1 MTVTDINESGQTRRD
16 FIKRFSVWAAASA
29 GILASLSLIRQFIP
43 RFSRQQKRF
52 KIGRKNNY
60 PLNSYTYLPERQL
73 FVYRDHEGVR
83 AVSAVCT
90 HLGCIIEKSDEG
102 FQCPCHGSCYNED
115 GEVVSGA
122 ATKDLPW
129 FELNKDVDG
138 QIVVDQGRIAG
149 PGQKLYI

>member
-1 MTVTDINESGQTRRD
+1 VTDKNESGQSRRD
-16 FIKRFSVWAAASA
+16 FIKRISVWVAASA
-29 GILASLSLIRQFIP
+29 GILAGISLLRQFVP
-43 RFSRQQKRF
+43 RLSHHKKRF

-60 PLNSYTYLPERQL
+60 PVNTYTYLPDRQL
-73 FVYRDHEGVR
+73 FVYRDHEGIR

-90 HLGCIIEKSDEG
+90 HLGCIIEKSDKG

-115 GEVVSGA
+115 GKVLSGA

-129 FELNKDVDG
+129 YELQKDVDG
-138 QIVVDQGRIAG
+138 QIVVDQGRLAE

>member
-1 MTVTDINESGQTRRD
+1 MTDQTDSGHSRRD

-29 GILASLSLIRQFIP
+29 GVLASISLLRQFVP
-43 RFSRQQKRF
+43 RLSGHQKRF

-60 PLNSYTYLPERQL
+60 PVNTFTYLADRQL
-73 FVYRDHEGVR
+73 FVYRDHEGIR

-90 HLGCIIEKSDEG
+90 HLGCIVEKSEEG

-115 GEVVSGA
+115 GEVLSGA

-129 FELNKDVDG
+129 YELQKDVDG
-138 QIVVDQGRIAG
+138 QIVVDQGRLVD
-149 PGQKLYI
+149 PERKLYI